1 MRVINSKTNFD
12 FMGRRNIAMAL
23 SALVIIVSI
32 SSLAIKGLNFGV
44 DFTGGLLLELGYEQ
58 PADLGAI
65 RERLEESGFEGA
77 QAQHFG
83 NTSDVLIRMLPR
95 PDVETAQ
102 LGQQIL
108 TLLKAGDV
116 AVELRRVEYVGPQVG
131 EELTE
136 RGGTAMIFAILM
148 IMAYIMFR
156 FQWKFA
162 LGSVAALVHDVVIVV
177 GVFSLL
183 QLPFDLSV
191 LAAVL
196 AVIGYSL
203 NDTIVVFDRI
213 RENFRLIRRGTSA
226 AIMNT
231 SINQMLGR
239 TMITSLT
246 TLLVV
251 MSLFFLGGEV
261 VSGFSSALMVGIVV
275 GTYSSIYIAST
286 TALALNVSPEDLL
299 EQKKDD
305 EFDSEP

>member
-1 MRVINSKTNFD
+1 
-12 FMGRRNIAMAL
+12 MAL

-251 MSLFFLGGEV
+251 MSLFFLGGEA